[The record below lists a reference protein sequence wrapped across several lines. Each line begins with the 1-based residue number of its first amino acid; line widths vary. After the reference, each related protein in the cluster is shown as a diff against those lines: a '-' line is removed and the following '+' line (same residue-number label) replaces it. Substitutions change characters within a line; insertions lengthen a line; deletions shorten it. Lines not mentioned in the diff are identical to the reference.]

1 MTYVALGAGAA
12 CAASCMYNV
21 GVALQALEARA
32 TDRAR
37 GLRPS
42 LLGRLLVRP
51 RWLAGTALNVLGW
64 PLQAVALLLAPLT
77 VVQPALAFGLLPLLA
92 IGAHRLGEHIGRRQL
107 AGTLAIVAGVVALA
121 ALAPEVSTRHAGPLT
136 LAAVLAVLG
145 AAALVPYV
153 VRHGTQIGGTLAAVS
168 AGLALAWSGL
178 STKFVADALHRGHW
192 GALAGWAVATAIA
205 AGIGLLSEMTALQ
218 RAPATRVAPLVFVVQ
233 VVVPVGVA
241 PLLTAER
248 PGHGLASGAGT
259 LVALAV
265 VVVGAVTLLRSDAF
279 PAAVDS
285 SVETDTG
292 MSPRAESPDA
302 TAASSVPARESVAE
316 TVTTTTSPGR
326 TSRSR

>member
-1 MTYVALGAGAA
+1 MTSPALGAGAA
-12 CAASCMYNV
+12 CAASCMYNA

-64 PLQAVALLLAPLT
+64 PLQAAALLLAPLT
-77 VVQPALAFGLLPLLA
+77 VVQPALAFGLLPLLL
-92 IGAHRLGEHIGRRQL
+92 IGAHRLGERVGPRQL
-107 AGTLAIVAGVVALA
+107 AGTVAIVAGVAVLA
-121 ALAPEVSTRHAGPLT
+121 SLAPDVSTRHAGAAT
-136 LAAVLAVLG
+136 LAAVLGVLG
-145 AAALVPYV
+145 AGALLPYAIRRGAHIGGGLAAL
-153 VRHGTQIGGTLAAVS
+153 S

-192 GALAGWAVATAIA
+192 GALAGWAAATGIA

-248 PGHGLASGAGT
+248 WGHGLASGAGT
-259 LVALAV
+259 LLALAV
-265 VVVGAVTLLRSDAF
+265 VLGGAVTLLRSDAF
-279 PAAVDS
+279 PAAIDS

-292 MSPRAESPDA
+292 VSPRAERPDA
-302 TAASSVPARESVAE
+302 TATSSERARGSVGE